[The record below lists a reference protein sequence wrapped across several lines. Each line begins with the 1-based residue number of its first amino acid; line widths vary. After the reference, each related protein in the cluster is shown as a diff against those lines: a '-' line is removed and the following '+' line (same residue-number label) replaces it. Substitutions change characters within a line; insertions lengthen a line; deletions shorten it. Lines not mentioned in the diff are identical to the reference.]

1 MTNKISS
8 AYQQFSQ
15 QVRRQSETTAS
26 RKIASKNSV
35 QPAETARHNS
45 PTDKTQL
52 SRAQKAQLKQ
62 LRETGT
68 LENLRSILSE
78 DEETL
83 LGKLFPEQHGGYTQR
98 GNLSQKHSAI
108 GNIKGGFFDQRL

>member
-1 MTNKISS
+1 MDNRISS

-15 QVRRQSETTAS
+15 QIQRQQNSDSVRQIERHQDIQPVQETPQS
-26 RKIASKNSV
+26 
-35 QPAETARHNS
+35 AEQQDAKVSTAR
-45 PTDKTQL
+45 
-52 SRAQKAQLKQ
+52 KAQLKQ

-83 LGKLFPEQHGGYTQR
+83 LEKLFPDQKQTYDRRGGD
-98 GNLSQKHSAI
+98 SQAQSI
-108 GNIKGGFFDQRL
+108 MQSVKGGFFDQKF